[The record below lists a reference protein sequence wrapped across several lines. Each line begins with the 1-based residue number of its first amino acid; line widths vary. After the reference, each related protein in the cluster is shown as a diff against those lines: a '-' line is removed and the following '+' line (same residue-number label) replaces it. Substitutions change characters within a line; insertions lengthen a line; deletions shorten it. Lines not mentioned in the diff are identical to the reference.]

1 MRPPARRIEP
11 AAAVAEITYAINRAR
26 IAEIA
31 AHLARCDGYFVP
43 PLSGRVDIDAYAAK
57 IVGHA
62 ERFEAWA
69 GRTLVGMVAAYCNDP
84 SRQAGFITSVSVV
97 PERRGEGIATR
108 MLEDC
113 IRHARHA
120 GFSLIR
126 LSVDRGNAA
135 AIPLYER
142 CGFSAGPAQAALPA
156 EAVDIPMI
164 LHLSEVP
171 ERHARL

>member
-1 MRPPARRIEP
+1 MTSRT
-11 AAAVAEITYAINRAR
+11 AAITYTVNRAGV
-26 IAEIA
+26 AEIA
-31 AHLARCDGYFVP
+31 AHLARCDAHFVP

-57 IVGHA
+57 IARHA

-69 GRTLVGMVAAYCNDP
+69 GRALVGMVAAYCNDQ
-84 SRQAGFITSVSVV
+84 SRHAGFITSLSVV
-97 PERRGEGIATR
+97 PERRGEGVATR

-113 IRHARHA
+113 IRYAQRA

-135 AIPLYER
+135 AIRLYER
-142 CGFSAGPAQAALPA
+142 CGFSAGAAEAALPA